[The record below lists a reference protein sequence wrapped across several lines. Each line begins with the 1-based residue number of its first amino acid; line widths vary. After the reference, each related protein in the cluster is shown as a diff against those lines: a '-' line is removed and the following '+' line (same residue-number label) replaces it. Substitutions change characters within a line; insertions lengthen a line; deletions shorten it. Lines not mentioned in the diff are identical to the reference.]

1 MRLKCGFDLFK
12 ADKNP
17 EIIIILSLV
26 CTYIRI
32 FTMYW
37 RRNRVFLKV
46 FLLITICF
54 SMVGA
59 SLAQQLNSHFISLQS
74 DNDVYLM
81 TGQDRYYTNGLILTL
96 ETPLSQSA
104 LKTDLLSLQ
113 LGHQLYNGIE
123 VYAGDDVY
131 WDRPSTAYL
140 FLNGRF
146 QRVFSDEWIWAI
158 KTEVG
163 VIGNAAKGKEVQD
176 YVHRVFGMYKVQS
189 WESQLNTSIGV
200 DLEASLA
207 KRIWRSSS
215 NKVELSGGASLR
227 GGMIFSNATAELS
240 LRLGKLSNFHTSH
253 FVGNG
258 SFFDTRSEYYFFYT
272 PSYSSQFYNATLQ
285 GGPFAKKK
293 EDRFETMPHI
303 WRHHLGVAYSDSR
316 ISIEA
321 GVLFNTKEGKKMY
334 QNHQYG
340 QIKLGLR
347 F

>member
-1 MRLKCGFDLFK
+1 
-12 ADKNP
+12 
-17 EIIIILSLV
+17 
-26 CTYIRI
+26 
-32 FTMYW
+32 
-37 RRNRVFLKV
+37 
-46 FLLITICF
+46 
-54 SMVGA
+54 
-59 SLAQQLNSHFISLQS
+59 
-74 DNDVYLM
+74 M

-207 KRIWRSSS
+207 KRIWRNSS

-240 LRLGKLSNFHTSH
+240 LRLGKLANFHTSH

-293 EDRFETMPHI
+293 EDRFEIMPRI